1 MMGKTFKKSSQF
13 STLLTVLLVAT
24 PAFAEP
30 IHPYAEPIA
39 LGDEAVDIGEVLAA
53 AFQPTPW
60 TLVKESDALYV
71 GELSYRGFDVRAE
84 ISVVDNVLTL
94 TLDSITETGCGSNC
108 KNVDVKRASNWL
120 VSLRRSITYELTI
133 RVRDSLQLP
142 G

>member
-1 MMGKTFKKSSQF
+1 MMTKT
-13 STLLTVLLVAT
+13 LMLVVLLVAA
-24 PAFAEP
+24 PVIAEP

-39 LGDEAVDIGEVLAA
+39 LGDESIDIGDALAA

-60 TLVKESDALYV
+60 TLVKESDSLYI

-94 TLDSITETGCGSNC
+94 TLDSITETGCGENC
-108 KNVDVKRASNWL
+108 KNVDAKRASNWL

-133 RVRDSLQLP
+133 RIRDSLQ
-142 G
+142 